1 MKRSV
6 WTILLLLAIVAC
18 ESRGEEWRLRGG
30 DLDVFIRGQNGEI
43 LVTDNRTGKTWR
55 QPSQE
60 STIVRPEAVK
70 PVVAGDWEGLVK
82 NGLKWRLDSKMT
94 TKDGRTVTDDRDCSA
109 TAWIGWNP
117 MGLLFQVD
125 VQDDTF
131 LPADLER
138 TEWWH
143 RDSVEFWVNDTQY
156 AVRPVIGK
164 SPLWIH
170 DGGKEVDAQAETTV
184 ISGGYRIRVQFPM
197 ACQKGNNVRFAVGI
211 NDADSDNGRDGQLYN
226 PIGWIHSQAS
236 AQAGRNACRNSR
248 NASSAVGLKTAT
260 NCISPRRS
268 SVATT

>member
-30 DLDVFIRGQNGEI
+30 DLDVFIRGQSGEI
-43 LVTDNRTGKTWR
+43 LVTDNRTGKTWW

-60 STIVRPEAVK
+60 SMIVQPEAVK
-70 PVVAGDWEGLVK
+70 PVAAGDWEGLVK

-117 MGLLFQVD
+117 KGLLLQVD

-170 DGGKEVDAQAETTV
+170 DSGKAVDAQAETT
-184 ISGGYRIRVQFPM
+184 
-197 ACQKGNNVRFAVGI
+197 ACYDAPGTYFA
-211 NDADSDNGRDGQLYN
+211 
-226 PIGWIHSQAS
+226 
-236 AQAGRNACRNSR
+236 
-248 NASSAVGLKTAT
+248 T
-260 NCISPRRS
+260 RRRHQ
-268 SVATT
+268 